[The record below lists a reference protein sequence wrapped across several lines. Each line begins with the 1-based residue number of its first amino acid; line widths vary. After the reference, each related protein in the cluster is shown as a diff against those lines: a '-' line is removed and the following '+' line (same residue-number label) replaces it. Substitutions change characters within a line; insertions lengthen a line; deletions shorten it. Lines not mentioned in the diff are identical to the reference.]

1 MNKNILLGSGLFIL
15 GVIVCVA
22 LAYKWYK
29 QASKNDDAYFESE
42 ILAFEE
48 SDKQAFP
55 KTNGIV
61 FVGSSSIRF
70 WNSLSED
77 MSPLPVIR
85 RGFGGAHMS
94 HVLHNFDRII
104 TPYQP
109 KAVVVFVGE
118 NDLHSGKDIERV
130 ITDYEEFIDKVENR
144 LPDAELWIL
153 SMKPSKSRWKLWGDM
168 QKVDDA
174 FKGFSTTS
182 RKIYYVA
189 TGGVLLNADGMPD
202 DVYIFDGLHLNDEGY
217 RRWARLLKPI
227 LLDKYHSGE

>member
-1 MNKNILLGSGLFIL
+1 MNKSILFAFLLFIFIAAL
-15 GVIVCVA
+15 CTG

-70 WNSLSED
+70 WNSLAED

-94 HVLHNFDRII
+94 HVLYNFDRII

-109 KAVVVFVGE
+109 RAVVVFVGE
-118 NDLHSGKDIERV
+118 NDLHAGKSVERL
-130 ITDYEEFIDKVENR
+130 IAEYHTFIDKIESQ
-144 LPDAELWIL
+144 LPAVDVWIL
-153 SMKPSKSRWKLWGDM
+153 SMKPSKSRWKLWGEM

-174 FKGFSTTS
+174 FQAFAAASH
-182 RKIYYVA
+182 KIHYVDS
-189 TGGVLLNADGMPD
+189 GKVLLNAGGRPD
-202 DVYIFDGLHLNDEGY
+202 DVYVFDGLHLNDEGY
-217 RRWARLLKPI
+217 RRWTKILKPL
-227 LLDKYHSGE
+227 LLDTYHWLE